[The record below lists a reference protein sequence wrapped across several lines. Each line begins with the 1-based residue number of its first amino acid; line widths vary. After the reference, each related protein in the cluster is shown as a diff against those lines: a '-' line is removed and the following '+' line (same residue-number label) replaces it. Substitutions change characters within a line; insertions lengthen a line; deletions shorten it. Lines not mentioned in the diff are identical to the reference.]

1 MTMKKTLLLA
11 ALGASV
17 LTGCSVTGLE
27 NASSNFA
34 CNYNGD
40 PRCQPLSDVHEDV
53 VKSHDAQGKQEV
65 FITVDGDPITR
76 LAYEQ
81 PLATPRRAPEMILR
95 IWVAPFI
102 DEDGDLH
109 DQHTM
114 YSTVR
119 TARWAPET
127 LAVSKTNDPRV
138 LSPLEKKPEPRNEKP
153 SVLRQYIEGA
163 MSK

>member
-1 MTMKKTLLLA
+1 MMNKKLVLA
-11 ALGASV
+11 LSV
-17 LTGCSVTGLE
+17 LVGSLTGCSVTGLQ

-34 CNYNGD
+34 CNFDGD

-53 VKSHDAQGKQEV
+53 VKIHETSDQKEV
-65 FITVDGDPITR
+65 FVTIDGDPITR
-76 LAYEQ
+76 ITEET
-81 PLATPRRAPEMILR
+81 PVATPKRAPEIILR

-109 DQHTM
+109 DHHTM

-127 LAVSKTNDPRV
+127 LAVQKTNDHRV
-138 LSPLEKKPEPRNEKP
+138 LKPLDKKPEPRTVQP
-153 SVLRQYIEGA
+153 SVIRQYIEGA
-163 MSK
+163 LSQ